1 MLSAARFPA
10 ARTGFFVPTF
20 HISGTLSIFR
30 HCLEKAEKFFLTIEG
45 DMSYPDLMYLLLAHA
60 KFGCSAHQLKQILF
74 SFSLNCVFIVVIV
87 LYMYICL

>member
-20 HISGTLSIFR
+20 QELCRYFDIVLKKLKS
-30 HCLEKAEKFFLTIEG
+30 FFLTIEG
-45 DMSYPDLMYLLLAHA
+45 DVSYPDLMYLLLAHA